1 MTLTLRPHWRIKP
14 PAPFTL
20 NPDSTL
26 KFSGPIGNVLLP
38 QDYLAFLRNSDGLAL
53 RSDDSWFITRYDTG
67 PKILQLEHLSAL
79 SSVMNMTWGYQDNVY
94 HDGYTVPKGYVRI
107 GQCEGDAAYTD
118 LQLCCI
124 PGHSDYGR
132 VFTWMNTQD
141 PWMTGDNMRGL
152 GLAANSFTEL
162 MNNLTF
168 KDRL

>member
-1 MTLTLRPHWRIKP
+1 MTLNADGTL
-14 PAPFTL
+14 T
-20 NPDSTL
+20 
-26 KFSGPIGNVLLP
+26 FSGPTGNVLLP
-38 QDYLAFLRNSDGLAL
+38 PDYLAFMQLTDGAWTKGP
-53 RSDDSWFITRYDTG
+53 DAWFITRYDSG
-67 PKILQLEHLSAL
+67 VKILELEGVHGWR
-79 SSVMNMTWGYQDNVY
+79 SVMLGTWGYQENLY
-94 HDGYTVPKGYVRI
+94 HNEFTVPQGYVSI

-124 PGHSDYGR
+124 PGHPDYGR

-168 KDRL
+168 KDQL